1 MFHSKKKLKKKKKLA
16 KNNAVWETAMDKPN
30 DHN

>member
-1 MFHSKKKLKKKKKLA
+1 MFHSKKKLKKKKLA
-16 KNNAVWETAMDKPN
+16 KNNAIWETAMDKPN